1 MQQKENHTML
11 VWVLGALVA
20 FPPFVTDLVLP
31 ALPAIA
37 EYFKAS
43 VSMTQMSL
51 TASMVGL
58 ALGQLLVG
66 PLSDKYGRKRLLIG
80 SILMF
85 FFTTI
90 LCLVSPNIIAF
101 NIFRVLQGMAASGG
115 VVISRS
121 IATDRSRGPVLTK
134 VLAVLSSIN
143 GIAPV
148 AAPVVG
154 GLLLKFAGWQY
165 CFGLLIIYALV
176 LFFSSLK
183 LRESLPKKR
192 RSTAPVLSTF
202 KNYGYVLKNPVFLVS
217 LLIYGFSA
225 AVLFSYI
232 SASTF
237 ILQGEVYQLSSV
249 AFSACFAVNA
259 IFIAAGCAVGGKFKN
274 EKTPIL
280 IGGIMILVGA
290 IATAGML
297 HFRAPL
303 ALLEVALI
311 IMLFCFGILQP
322 PATAIA
328 LNSERERAGT
338 ASASIGALGFIMGG
352 IVSPLVGLGD
362 IFDSTGIVL
371 IACSAL
377 TCLASFICVKKC

>member
-1 MQQKENHTML
+1 MQQRENHTML

-31 ALPAIA
+31 ALPSIA
-37 EYFKAS
+37 EYFSAS

-80 SILMF
+80 SILVF

-154 GLLLKFAGWQY
+154 GLLLKFAGWQC
-165 CFGLLIIYALV
+165 CFSLLIVYALV
-176 LFFSSLK
+176 LFFSSLR

-192 RSTAPVLSTF
+192 RSTVPVLSTF
-202 KNYGYVLKNPVFLVS
+202 KNYGYVLRNPVFLVS

-225 AVLFSYI
+225 SVLFSYI

-259 IFIAAGCAVGGKFKN
+259 IFIAVGCAVGGKFKR

-280 IGGIMILVGA
+280 IGGILILLGA
-290 IATAGML
+290 IATAAML

-311 IMLFCFGILQP
+311 VTLFCFGILQP
-322 PATAIA
+322 PATALA

-362 IFDSTGIVL
+362 IFESTGIVL

-377 TCLASFICVKKC
+377 TCLVSLICVKKL